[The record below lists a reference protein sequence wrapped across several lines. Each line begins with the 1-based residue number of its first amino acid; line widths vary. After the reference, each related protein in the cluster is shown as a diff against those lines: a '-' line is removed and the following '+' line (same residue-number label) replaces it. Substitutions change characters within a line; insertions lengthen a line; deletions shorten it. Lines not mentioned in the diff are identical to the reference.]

1 MNEITSFSTFGS
13 CASRNIFYSVINKDY
28 KNYFKINKSVESST
42 LISLMSKPIEYDENL
57 INSNE
62 TYDNLCVTDDLTNN
76 FLEFIEKD
84 VVDYIIIDNF
94 FDVTNGVIIFADNQ
108 FITSTLRLKN
118 TDFYDFV
125 RNNKYINIFNNF
137 QEYYSL
143 WRESC
148 NKFFNFVENSCNK
161 TKIILNCSR
170 LVYNYIDNE
179 GNISKNV
186 EFEKLAHKINPFLN
200 LFDKYILENFDVDVL
215 KFNSNTLS
223 NKNHVFGL
231 HPIHFE
237 EKYYLEKNQQ
247 LLEIIDNNKHDFD
260 SYKFRLKQKKDL
272 INLFAMTKFDIY
284 NLDPNKQKRSSI
296 KDEIEL
302 KLNNYNTSRID
313 IINYNLSN
321 ENQKQNNVK
330 IENCSDF
337 NLEYYYPDWFKNP
350 QGKGLIINSQKNFL
364 KFDIIIEGDG
374 ELQIY
379 LRSNDHRL
387 NNQRVPIYIN
397 YTKLLINNENI
408 LTENAIAN
416 HDIPFIYKSSV
427 KDKQKIT
434 VYVEWMPY

>member
-148 NKFFNFVENSCNK
+148 NKFFNFVENKCNK

-260 SYKFRLKQKKDL
+260 SYKFRLKQKEDL

-321 ENQKQNNVK
+321 EHQKQNNVK

>member
-28 KNYFKINKSVESST
+28 KNYFKINNSVESST

-148 NKFFNFVENSCNK
+148 NKFFNFVENKCNK

-215 KFNSNTLS
+215 KFNSNTLA

-260 SYKFRLKQKKDL
+260 SYKFRLKQKEDL

-284 NLDPNKQKRSSI
+284 NMDSNEQKRSSI

-337 NLEYYYPDWFKNP
+337 NLEYYYPDWFKNS
-350 QGKGLIINSQKNFL
+350 QGKGLILNSQKNFL
-364 KFDIIIEGDG
+364 KFDIITEGDG

-408 LTENAIAN
+408 LTENTIAN
-416 HDIPFIYKSSV
+416 HDIPFIYKSAV

>member
-148 NKFFNFVENSCNK
+148 NKFFNFVENKCNK

-223 NKNHVFGL
+223 NKDHVFGL

-260 SYKFRLKQKKDL
+260 SYKFRLKQKEDL

-284 NLDPNKQKRSSI
+284 NIDPNEQKRSSI

-408 LTENAIAN
+408 LTENAVAN

>member
-148 NKFFNFVENSCNK
+148 NKFFNFVENNCNK

-260 SYKFRLKQKKDL
+260 SYKFRLKQKEDL

-284 NLDPNKQKRSSI
+284 NMDSNEQKRSSI

-321 ENQKQNNVK
+321 EHQKQNNVK

-408 LTENAIAN
+408 LTENAVAN

>member
-148 NKFFNFVENSCNK
+148 NKFFNFVENKCNK

-260 SYKFRLKQKKDL
+260 SYKFRLKQKEDL

>member
-1 MNEITSFSTFGS
+1 M
-13 CASRNIFYSVINKDY
+13 
-28 KNYFKINKSVESST
+28 
-42 LISLMSKPIEYDENL
+42 
-57 INSNE
+57 
-62 TYDNLCVTDDLTNN
+62 
-76 FLEFIEKD
+76 
-84 VVDYIIIDNF
+84 
-94 FDVTNGVIIFADNQ
+94 
-108 FITSTLRLKN
+108 
-118 TDFYDFV
+118 
-125 RNNKYINIFNNF
+125 
-137 QEYYSL
+137 
-143 WRESC
+143 
-148 NKFFNFVENSCNK
+148 
-161 TKIILNCSR
+161 
-170 LVYNYIDNE
+170 
-179 GNISKNV
+179 
-186 EFEKLAHKINPFLN
+186 
-200 LFDKYILENFDVDVL
+200 L

-247 LLEIIDNNKHDFD
+247 LLEIIDKHDFD
-260 SYKFRLKQKKDL
+260 SYKFRLKQKEDL

-284 NLDPNKQKRSSI
+284 NMDSNEQKRSSI

-321 ENQKQNNVK
+321 EHQKQNNVK

-379 LRSNDHRL
+379 FRSNDHRL

-408 LTENAIAN
+408 LTENTIAN